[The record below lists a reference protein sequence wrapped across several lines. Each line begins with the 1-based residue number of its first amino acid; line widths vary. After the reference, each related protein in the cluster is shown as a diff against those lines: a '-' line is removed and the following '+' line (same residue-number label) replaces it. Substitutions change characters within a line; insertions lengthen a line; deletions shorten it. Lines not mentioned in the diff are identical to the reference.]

1 MVKRHMDYVGVFWI
15 ISIVFAYVSAVAQY
29 ANMKFHN
36 PYDQGTVSVGSSLES
51 LRKRSAVHCGLACL
65 DRDWCVS
72 YNYGK
77 RTGACQLNSH
87 RLDDGV
93 KAFAADFR
101 YYELSRDGT

>member
-1 MVKRHMDYVGVFWI
+1 MEQHLHLRGLLWI
-15 ISIVFAYVSAVAQY
+15 ISIVFAYVSGLAQY
-29 ANMKFHN
+29 ANMKFHS
-36 PYDQGTVSVGSSLES
+36 PYEEGTVSLGSSLES

-77 RTGACQLNSH
+77 RTGACQLKSH
-87 RLDDGV
+87 RLDDGG
-93 KAFAADFR
+93 KAFEADFI